1 MFTREDTKAVKGIA
15 VILMLFHHLTRFP
28 ERYAQGFDGFK
39 SLWKPFVEDGYL
51 SNFGAT
57 SRLCVAI
64 FFFVGGYGL
73 YKRISVDKFK
83 LTESIKS
90 LYINYWKIFLIFIPI
105 AFIFFNKSDQ
115 SLPELCL
122 RYHIEDGNEL
132 ISTLLSN
139 FLGLSDSLNS
149 EWWFFSTYLC
159 LLPMGVLFFIATK
172 KSKSFTFDIF
182 LVFVIDIFVNNIF
195 PDLSKSNVLAGLGNN
210 YYFVHFFR
218 MTGASPFFAGIVM
231 AKHNKLEEWK
241 SKLQQ
246 FRFSGLLGLIGC
258 IGVLYVRGYILG
270 ELIEVIHA
278 IAFTIFASLFFYSLK
293 YVKKAFS
300 FVGKYSMDMW
310 LVHTFFCYYFYE
322 ATKIV
327 YATSS
332 VWVDWLILIALSLVS
347 SILVELIW
355 KGFGLL
361 KPKLQ
366 KLFIRPE
373 IKEAE

>member
-1 MFTREDTKAVKGIA
+1 MFTREDTKAIKGIA
-15 VILMLFHHLTRFP
+15 VILMIFHHLACFP

-51 SNFGAT
+51 SNMGFN

-83 LTESIKS
+83 LTKAIKS
-90 LYINYWKIFLIFIPI
+90 LYISYWKIFLIFIPI
-105 AFIFFNKSDQ
+105 AFIFFNKSDE
-115 SLPELCL
+115 SLPELCR
-122 RYHIEDGNEL
+122 RYHIEDKNNL

-149 EWWFFSTYLC
+149 EWWFFSAYLC
-159 LLPMGVLFFIATK
+159 LLPMGVLFFMATK
-172 KSKSFTFDIF
+172 KSKSFTFNMF
-182 LVFVIDIFVNNIF
+182 LVLIIDMFVNNIF
-195 PDLSKSNVLAGLGNN
+195 PDFSKSEVLAGLGGN
-210 YYFVHFFR
+210 YYFSHFIR
-218 MTGASPFFAGIVM
+218 LPSTSPFFAGIVM

-241 SKLQQ
+241 SKLQK

-258 IGVLYVRGYILG
+258 IGVFYVRGYILG
-270 ELIEVIHA
+270 LNIEVIHA
-278 IAFTIFASLFFYSLK
+278 TAFIIFASLFFDSLK
-293 YVKKAFS
+293 YVKKAFC
-300 FVGKYSMDMW
+300 FAGKYSTDMW

-332 VWVDWLILIALSLVS
+332 VWVDLLILIALSLIS